1 MLKGIS
7 RSGLI
12 SNTTPRSAAPRKMY
26 NGGHTGPSNGR
37 LMRTPKT
44 PIGGVQWG
52 TDVVCNDGYTSS
64 PGCLYSDGNV
74 VCGAACPSSS
84 N

>member
-1 MLKGIS
+1 MPRILKGGGAGGRIKHS
-7 RSGLI
+7 R
-12 SNTTPRSAAPRKMY
+12 ARKMRR
-26 NGGHTGPSNGR
+26 GGHTGPSNGR
-37 LMRTPKT
+37 LMRTPKA
-44 PIGGVQWG
+44 PIEAVQIG